1 MTTGQEKS
9 RNTLVCRVL
18 RLFLL
23 EAEEGIEPSND
34 GFANHCL
41 TTWLLRRALGAG
53 AIGYVLPLRVSMP
66 GLGEIGRFFKKAG
79 RRVRGF
85 SKRFLLMLDEPG
97 THELDG
103 HSA

>member
-1 MTTGQEKS
+1 M
-9 RNTLVCRVL
+9 
-18 RLFLL
+18 
-23 EAEEGIEPSND
+23 EAEVGIEPTHD

-66 GLGEIGRFFKKAG
+66 GFRESGCFFKKAC
-79 RRVRGF
+79 VWDRGI
-85 SKRFLLMLDEPG
+85 SKSFLLMLDEPG
-97 THELDG
+97 ARELDV